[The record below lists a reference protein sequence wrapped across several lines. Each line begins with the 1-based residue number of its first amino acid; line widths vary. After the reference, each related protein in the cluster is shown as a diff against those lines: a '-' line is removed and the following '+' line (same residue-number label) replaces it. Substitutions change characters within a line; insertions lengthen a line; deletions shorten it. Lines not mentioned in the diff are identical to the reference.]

1 MSAPDITVFQG
12 IVRPRVVT
20 KDMGVPIPTQAQ
32 VLAAGGVDLT
42 VVKDPVAGSWDTF
55 AGLVA
60 TAGYIRFNIAGTTN
74 PILIPTLIK
83 TVFP

>member
-1 MSAPDITVFQG
+1 MSSPTIMVFGGQPLTRLVPENMG
-12 IVRPRVVT
+12 I
-20 KDMGVPIPTQAQ
+20 PIPTDAQ
-32 VLAAGGVDLT
+32 VVAAGGITQT

-60 TAGYIRFNIAGTTN
+60 TAGYIRLNVAGTNN